1 MNLEQTA
8 AWCHGMGM
16 EKLRLGKPDDLN
28 QAMRFMLAAWALDEA
43 TDEQIFDVI
52 SRNKK
57 SPLN

>member
-8 AWCHGMGM
+8 AQCHARGI
-16 EKLRLGKPDDLN
+16 ELLNAGKSDDLK
-28 QAMRFMLAAWALDEA
+28 QAMRFMLAAWTLDEA
-43 TDEQIFDVI
+43 TDDQIFDVI